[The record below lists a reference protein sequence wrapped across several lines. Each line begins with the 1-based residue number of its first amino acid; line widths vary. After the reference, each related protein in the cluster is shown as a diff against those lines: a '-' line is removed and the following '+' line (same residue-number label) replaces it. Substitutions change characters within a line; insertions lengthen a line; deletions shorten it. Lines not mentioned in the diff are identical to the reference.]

1 LTARAQE
8 SQKSLSFVIGH
19 LLFQASFQNR
29 QIYCTNADVSSRV
42 QFSVLQAKDTLV
54 SSSAHCVSLLNKDLL
69 DFPSTGRL
77 LVGFP
82 GVLPSTTQ
90 GLLAAILLNQPVK
103 ITKLSCFYID

>member
-1 LTARAQE
+1 
-8 SQKSLSFVIGH
+8 V
-19 LLFQASFQNR
+19 
-29 QIYCTNADVSSRV
+29 
-42 QFSVLQAKDTLV
+42 KDTLV

-82 GVLPSTTQ
+82 DVLPSTTQ

-103 ITKLSCFYID
+103 LTKLSCFISIKTGNTTGSVGER